1 MTRVDDYNT
10 RATAHRAAREKAQ
23 RAERAVGIARLVCF
37 LVILTQGAALYYRS
51 EPPAIAWVATIASV
65 GLFGF
70 LIVKN
75 SEARERA
82 RLFAALEAQC
92 RDGANRV
99 QRRWEALP
107 AALELSFAPTHAFA
121 EDLHVAGAH
130 SLARLLPTLSR
141 SMGAPVM
148 AEWLLSEVP
157 PSAEVVHTRQRAVE
171 ELAPRAEFREQ
182 LSVYASRVVG
192 SRATL
197 ENFLAWSETRATGS
211 SLGAVRWF
219 ARVLGVATVV
229 AFGAALTGAVNPTVP
244 LILVAVNV
252 AMSAIYG
259 RAIKS
264 VLDVIA
270 GHDWRLRGMAEVF
283 AHVVHAPLESPM
295 LITLKERM
303 GGEDA
308 VRAFGAFDRLAKFG
322 EVRLSP
328 MGHFVL
334 QALTLWDFH
343 VVDAV
348 ERWRDRNGA
357 QVRERLRALGEF
369 EALAALAALAYDNP
383 AWVMPVVEHDDVNA
397 LVATDLSHP
406 LLPAGEGIGND
417 VRIGRAGQIL
427 LITGS
432 NMSGKSTLL
441 RAIGLNTVLAQLGA
455 PVSAT
460 SMHLSPHR
468 VRTSID
474 ARDALDRG
482 LSLFMAEL
490 LRIKSIVD
498 AARAEAPVPLL
509 YIADEMLRG
518 TNAADRH
525 AAVISIL
532 EKLVASGAVGVVA
545 THDPDVANNVGL
557 KAHLDSFH
565 FIEHFDPARTAM
577 PMWFD
582 YKLRPGLSTT
592 RNAIKLLEIVGL
604 G

>member
-1 MTRVDDYNT
+1 
-10 RATAHRAAREKAQ
+10 
-23 RAERAVGIARLVCF
+23 
-37 LVILTQGAALYYRS
+37 
-51 EPPAIAWVATIASV
+51 
-65 GLFGF
+65 
-70 LIVKN
+70 
-75 SEARERA
+75 
-82 RLFAALEAQC
+82 
-92 RDGANRV
+92 
-99 QRRWEALP
+99 
-107 AALELSFAPTHAFA
+107 
-121 EDLHVAGAH
+121 
-130 SLARLLPTLSR
+130 
-141 SMGAPVM
+141 
-148 AEWLLSEVP
+148 
-157 PSAEVVHTRQRAVE
+157 
-171 ELAPRAEFREQ
+171 
-182 LSVYASRVVG
+182 
-192 SRATL
+192 
-197 ENFLAWSETRATGS
+197 
-211 SLGAVRWF
+211 
-219 ARVLGVATVV
+219 
-229 AFGAALTGAVNPTVP
+229 
-244 LILVAVNV
+244 
-252 AMSAIYG
+252 
-259 RAIKS
+259 
-264 VLDVIA
+264 
-270 GHDWRLRGMAEVF
+270 
-283 AHVVHAPLESPM
+283 
-295 LITLKERM
+295 
-303 GGEDA
+303 
-308 VRAFGAFDRLAKFG
+308 
-322 EVRLSP
+322 

-406 LLPAGEGIGND
+406 LLPDGEGIGND
-417 VRIGRAGQIL
+417 VRIGCAGQIL

-509 YIADEMLRG
+509 YITDEMLRG

-565 FIEHFDPARTAM
+565 FIEHFDPARTSM